1 MKLRKRMAWLMSILM
16 IVSLVMG
23 GVNITPVKAAVASVS
38 VSFRGNSDQLGKVQI
53 KVGDTW
59 TDCTTTGSNGDAS
72 ALKIVANEGYEVDWT
87 GICLFVNDQNILTD
101 DIRAAL
107 TSDNGYALTDD
118 TSYTLEGV
126 EFRTKQQSGGANP
139 PGNDNPPASSNYEI
153 TFRDYD
159 DFDASTN
166 TYTYNIG
173 ETSVTLTV
181 STTVTGDRI
190 EVPCDNEGSVTFTL
204 TNFDPDTMKVEI
216 SEPGGFNTTLAVVD
230 GSTSLQSRNN
240 NGGGLPDTLNLR
252 VVGNDDEDNQNPP
265 PDPGN
270 DNPPAD
276 TGNDDITLNVTGDV
290 SGNLAEIKFN
300 DRRCEDGFSN
310 VTVKGYNA
318 SHADKTNKI
327 EFAPEFGGARIVSAT
342 INGIEYPCSTEG
354 LFIVDVPAADSYS
367 ISIEFEASKIVTI
380 IWSYEENPEIDG
392 IKVEHGK
399 VEIVSITRGDEII
412 YDSTHPYDDVVIDEN
427 GGWVSIEKG
436 DDVVLKVI
444 PDYGYQIVGA
454 VLNEGREMEPQEEVS
469 TFLLEDIQ
477 GNVHFSGVFEKTA
490 DTISKNSEK
499 VKDVSIANGENAA
512 QSGTLSMTVGDNTSY
527 STDVKSTVG
536 DKFIEKVGSVDIS
549 LNNLVSKGTGESW
562 TTPVTEFTKPISVSL
577 ELDEDALK
585 DGETYDIVRDH
596 NGTLTALNATYDAA
610 TGTLTFETN
619 QFSTYTIVKTKTEE
633 KNDNDKPSEPEQ
645 GKIEIDTTASDDKYQ
660 TKLDET
666 SESLAKKIKF
676 TEEEKQRIA
685 NGESVKIYLD
695 VKDAAESVTSKD
707 KTLVENAKGKAVVGM
722 YLDISLFKQIGSDT
736 PQSIS
741 ETDGAVTISL
751 NVPSELI
758 NSDTK
763 ITRTYKIV
771 RIHEGVAT
779 ILDCKFDA
787 ATNKL
792 SFETDAFSIYALVY
806 TDTVKEAE
814 KTGDMSIPAFWFA
827 LAALSGAGALY
838 IGRKQKKLA
847 E

>member
-23 GVNITPVKAAVASVS
+23 GVNITPVKAAGASVS

-87 GICLFVNDQNILTD
+87 GICLFVNAQNTLTD

-118 TSYTLEGV
+118 TSYTLENV
-126 EFRTKQQSGGANP
+126 EFRTEQQGGGANP
-139 PGNDNPPASSNYEI
+139 
-153 TFRDYD
+153 
-159 DFDASTN
+159 
-166 TYTYNIG
+166 
-173 ETSVTLTV
+173 
-181 STTVTGDRI
+181 
-190 EVPCDNEGSVTFTL
+190 
-204 TNFDPDTMKVEI
+204 
-216 SEPGGFNTTLAVVD
+216 
-230 GSTSLQSRNN
+230 
-240 NGGGLPDTLNLR
+240 
-252 VVGNDDEDNQNPP
+252 
-265 PDPGN
+265 PGN

-300 DRRCEDGFSN
+300 DRRCNGFSN

-318 SHADKTNKI
+318 SHADKTNTI

-342 INGIEYPCSTEG
+342 INGIDYPCSTEG

-399 VEIVSITRGDEII
+399 VEIVSITRGDKII

-512 QSGTLSMTVGDNTSY
+512 QSGTLSMTVGDNASY

-577 ELDEDALK
+577 ELDGDALK

-596 NGTLTALNATYDAA
+596 NGTLTALNATYNAA

-619 QFSTYTIVKTKTEE
+619 QFSTYTIVKTQTAE
-633 KNDNDKPSEPEQ
+633 KNDNDKPSESEQ
-645 GKIEIDTTASDDKYQ
+645 GKIENDTTATDNKCE

-666 SESLAKKIKF
+666 SESLAKKIKLS
-676 TEEEKQRIA
+676 EDEKQRIA
-685 NGESVKIYLD
+685 NGESVKVYLE
-695 VKDAAESVTSKD
+695 VRDAAESVTSKD

-722 YLDISLFKQIGSDT
+722 YLDINLFKKIGSDT
-736 PQSIS
+736 PQGIT

-751 NVPSELI
+751 SVPSELI

-763 ITRTYKIV
+763 VTRTYKIV

-792 SFETDAFSIYALVY
+792 SFETDAFSTYALVY

-814 KTGDMSIPAFWFA
+814 KTGDMSIPAFWFV
-827 LAALSGAGALY
+827 LAALSGAGALC
-838 IGRKQKKLA
+838 IGRKPKKLA